1 MFRKPSILRNL
12 LLAFLGFGLGM
23 GAVFPVF
30 AQFFVEWNPG
40 MFGIFVI
47 SCLLAGLVIGVVNYM
62 IMKVVLLRRL
72 RRIADVNHAISEND
86 ISLNCTMESHDLIGE
101 LIASFNQMAENLRG
115 MIRLIADNTEKLT
128 GSPNELVL
136 TVGET
141 SRDQGHQRD
150 ATTLVAT
157 AMNEMAAT
165 VREVASNTQT
175 AAEAASTAASE
186 AQNGALTATHALGT
200 IGNLNQGIQR
210 AVSVIDKV
218 RAENDSIRSV
228 LDVIQGI
235 SEQTNLLA
243 LNAAIEAARAG
254 EQGRGF
260 AVVADEVRNLARRTQ
275 DSAREIQDML
285 SRLNDQVQ
293 AAVDVM
299 GEANAKAAESEE
311 KVEESAMA
319 LGEIA
324 GAIKSIEQMNVQIAT
339 AAEQQ
344 SAVAEDIN
352 RNIIE
357 INDAA
362 ERGVQSMHR
371 AQESTGEL
379 NEVAR
384 QLREIVGRFKL
395 S

>member
-12 LLAFLGFGLGM
+12 LLAFLGFGLAM
-23 GAVFPVF
+23 GLLFPFF
-30 AQFFVEWNPG
+30 AGLFVEWKPG
-40 MFGIFVI
+40 MYGLFVA
-47 SCLLAGLVIGVVNYM
+47 SCIAAGLVMGGVNY
-62 IMKVVLLRRL
+62 LLVRVILLARL
-72 RRIADVNHAISEND
+72 RRIAEVTHAISEND
-86 ISLNCTMESHDLIGE
+86 ISLNCTMQSHDLIGE
-101 LIASFNQMAENLRG
+101 LIDSFNRMAGNLRG
-115 MIRLIADNTEKLT
+115 MIRLISANSEQLA
-128 GSPNELVL
+128 GSANRLVSII
-136 TVGET
+136 GET
-141 SRDQGHQRD
+141 GRDQGHQRD

-157 AMNEMAAT
+157 AMNQMAAT
-165 VREVASNTQT
+165 VREVAANTQG
-175 AAEAASTAASE
+175 AAEAASTAAGE
-186 AQNGALTATHALGT
+186 AQNGALTATEALGA
-200 IGNLNQGIQR
+200 IGNLNAGIQR
-210 AVSVIDKV
+210 AVGVIDKV
-218 RAENDSIRSV
+218 RAENDRIRSV

-275 DSAREIQDML
+275 DSAREIQNML

-324 GAIKSIEQMNVQIAT
+324 GAIKSIEQMNIQIAT

-344 SAVAEDIN
+344 TAVAEDIN

-362 ERGVQSMHR
+362 ERGVQSMHQ

-379 NEVAR
+379 NEVAG

-395 S
+395 N